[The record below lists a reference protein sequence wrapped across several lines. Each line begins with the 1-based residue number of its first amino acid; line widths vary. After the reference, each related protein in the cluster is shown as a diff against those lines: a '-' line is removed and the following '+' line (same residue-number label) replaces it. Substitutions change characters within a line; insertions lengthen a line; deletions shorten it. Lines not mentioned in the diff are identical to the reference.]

1 MHLLYYLGIILFSGI
16 IIGKVVSFFK
26 LPKVTGYLVAGVLIG
41 PSILNLVPSDVAAK
55 LTIIPDAALGFIAYS
70 IGSEFNFENLK
81 ALGKRIFTIT
91 ILEALGAVLLVDIV
105 MIFIFKMSIPFSI
118 TLGSIAAATA
128 PAATLMVIKQYKAKG
143 PVVNTLLPVVAMDD
157 AVGIII
163 FGISTT
169 IAGALINNN
178 SNFSVA
184 KAIFVPILEIIYA
197 LFLGLIVGFVLSIIS
212 KKTEGEDQL
221 LCITI
226 AALFFTIGIS
236 TSLNISPL
244 LSCMMVGATITNIAP
259 TNSRTLS
266 VIDRFTPP
274 VFIAFFTIAGI
285 ELNLAMLTKVG
296 FVGVGYIIARLI
308 GKIFGAGIGSKLSN
322 CPKTVQK
329 YLGLTLVPQA
339 GVAIGL
345 AMMAETL
352 MPEFGSSIRT
362 IILSATVIYELI
374 GPILTKTV
382 LIKAGEISLYNNLT
396 CGKLNKNL

>member
-362 IILSATVIYELI
+362 IILSATVVYELI

-382 LIKAGEISLYNNLT
+382 LIKAGEISLCNNLT

>member
-1 MHLLYYLGIILFSGI
+1 M
-16 IIGKVVSFFK
+16 
-26 LPKVTGYLVAGVLIG
+26 
-41 PSILNLVPSDVAAK
+41 
-55 LTIIPDAALGFIAYS
+55 
-70 IGSEFNFENLK
+70 
-81 ALGKRIFTIT
+81 
-91 ILEALGAVLLVDIV
+91 
-105 MIFIFKMSIPFSI
+105 
-118 TLGSIAAATA
+118 
-128 PAATLMVIKQYKAKG
+128 
-143 PVVNTLLPVVAMDD
+143 
-157 AVGIII
+157 
-163 FGISTT
+163 
-169 IAGALINNN
+169 
-178 SNFSVA
+178 
-184 KAIFVPILEIIYA
+184 
-197 LFLGLIVGFVLSIIS
+197 
-212 KKTEGEDQL
+212 
-221 LCITI
+221 
-226 AALFFTIGIS
+226 
-236 TSLNISPL
+236 SPL

-382 LIKAGEISLYNNLT
+382 LIKAGEISLCNNLT